1 MGFDGSDFD
10 FLGFNKTIEEI
21 EKFSLT
27 ASLQDKTIVIHN
39 LVKKMKC
46 LAHALDMLNNSEANL
61 KEENHNLLGVNQ
73 NLQLQIFELKEEKEK
88 LMTINNK
95 LTENLDEILETK
107 K

>member
-1 MGFDGSDFD
+1 
-10 FLGFNKTIEEI
+10 
-21 EKFSLT
+21 
-27 ASLQDKTIVIHN
+27 
-39 LVKKMKC
+39 MKC